1 MWLAEC
7 RCLCVLE
14 LARKRRRG
22 CEEEADDDD
31 DGCSKLHKKEEG
43 GRERTASDIL
53 NYRNETL

>member
-1 MWLAEC
+1 MCAIVWPAEC

-22 CEEEADDDD
+22 CEEEEADDDD
-31 DGCSKLHKKEEG
+31 DGCSKLHK
-43 GRERTASDIL
+43 RERTASDIL